1 MAERSEGSSGLILGL
16 DIGGTKTTVLIGSD
30 RAEIFYRRRFKT
42 HPERGFE
49 ITFRNICRSVE
60 EVLREARRLGKMP
73 ESISVSIGGP
83 LDVKEGIIFSP
94 PNLPGWDKI
103 PLKGLLQQR
112 FGLPVYLEHD
122 GNAGALAEY
131 FFGAG
136 QGFRNIIFMTLG
148 TGLGAGLILNGRLY
162 RGTTDTAG
170 EIGHIRIA
178 ETGPVAYGKEG
189 SLEGY
194 CSGSGLAKL
203 AQDLFPARWSRGD
216 VTAEEVG
223 RLAGQGDADALKVVQ
238 VAAKYL
244 GRGLAI
250 LVDILNPEVIIVGSL
265 ALRLGRLLLGP
276 AIREMHNE
284 SLSRAA
290 SVCKVTVPALGERL
304 GDVAALCA
312 AIYEK

>member
-1 MAERSEGSSGLILGL
+1 MAMAERSEGSSGLILGL

-136 QGFRNIIFMTLG
+136 QGFRNIIF
-148 TGLGAGLILNGRLY
+148 
-162 RGTTDTAG
+162 
-170 EIGHIRIA
+170 
-178 ETGPVAYGKEG
+178 
-189 SLEGY
+189 
-194 CSGSGLAKL
+194 
-203 AQDLFPARWSRGD
+203 
-216 VTAEEVG
+216 
-223 RLAGQGDADALKVVQ
+223 
-238 VAAKYL
+238 
-244 GRGLAI
+244 
-250 LVDILNPEVIIVGSL
+250 
-265 ALRLGRLLLGP
+265 
-276 AIREMHNE
+276 
-284 SLSRAA
+284 
-290 SVCKVTVPALGERL
+290 
-304 GDVAALCA
+304 
-312 AIYEK
+312 